1 MLEKLAQLEE
11 KYNELTRKLSDL
23 EIIADHQQ
31 FQKLAKAHA
40 ELEEVVTVY
49 KEYKSVVEG
58 IGEAKELLED
68 QLEPDFRAMVQE
80 ELEQLED
87 KQADLKQQLKVM
99 LLPKDPNDEKNVIV
113 EIRAGT
119 GGEEAALFAADL
131 FRMYSRYAE
140 AHQWRVELMNSNP
153 TELGGFKEVIF
164 SIEGK
169 GAYSRFKFESGVH
182 RVQRIP
188 TTESGGADPHFGG
201 NRSSAAGG

>member
-11 KYNELTRKLSDL
+11 KYNELTRKLSYL

-113 EIRAGT
+113 EIGRVPAEKPPCLLLICSGCTAVMPRPPVAG
-119 GGEEAALFAADL
+119 GIDEQQP
-131 FRMYSRYAE
+131 S
-140 AHQWRVELMNSNP
+140 
-153 TELGGFKEVIF
+153 ELGGFKEVIF

-188 TTESGGADPHFGG
+188 TTESGADPHFGG